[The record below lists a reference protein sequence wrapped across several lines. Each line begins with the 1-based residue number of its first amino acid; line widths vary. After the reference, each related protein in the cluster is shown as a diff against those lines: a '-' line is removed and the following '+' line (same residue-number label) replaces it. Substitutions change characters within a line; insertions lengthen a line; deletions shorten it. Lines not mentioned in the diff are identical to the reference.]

1 MRISDWSSDVCSSDL
16 AWGIFLTPC
25 ESDPPRVLQ
34 LLVRNMSDRTPDV
47 VPELATS
54 SLFEQAIADPF
65 MNALHRALL
74 ERQPRAKSE
83 RLRLDG
89 LIARLQENGS
99 QALTREEKRD
109 LLCDPTSMATL
120 HALAWQARDEAPAN
134 GGPTPQGA
142 AAH

>member
-65 MNALHRALL
+65 MNALHRTLL

-83 RLRLDG
+83 RLSLDG

-99 QALTREEKRD
+99 QALNRAEKRD
-109 LLCDPTSMATL
+109 LLCDATSMATL
-120 HALAWQARDEAPAN
+120 HRSEE
-134 GGPTPQGA
+134 PTSELQSLMRNT
-142 AAH
+142 